1 MMDMIVSNVIPR
13 FLLIKYIVK
22 VFIKR
27 FGEFPYYTVS
37 MTLSGAL
44 IVYFDEEATE
54 EVTVQ
59 KWDVA
64 FMIGVFALILIGS
77 IFAIGMEVSQ

>member
-44 IVYFDEEATE
+44 IVYFEIKAAKSK
-54 EVTVQ
+54 